1 MSLSSP
7 PGSSSSP
14 YDTKSFVV
22 SKNGSGGSIEVKIAE
37 PKLRADGLTLE
48 TWASSHIL
56 AGFLHS
62 FQINF
67 PSSCLV
73 KNTPDDGN
81 LIPILE
87 LGAGTGLVGIS
98 AQAIWG
104 QPAVL
109 TDLEPIIPGI
119 QLNID
124 LNSSVV
130 ESSGCNVAPKS
141 GTLDWK
147 VPDILVLSGGEKVLS
162 CSDSKAHVI
171 LAADTVYSEEQPE
184 LLTDV
189 ITRWLSKDREARV
202 LIAYPMRVAYL
213 DVIRD
218 LWNRFEEAGLEAVG
232 EGRDTARGDL
242 FDDELLIEWCLWR
255 WKPELCV

>member
-1 MSLSSP
+1 MPSPDSL
-7 PGSSSSP
+7 P
-14 YDTKSFVV
+14 YATKSYVV
-22 SKNGSGGSIEVKIAE
+22 STDKSEGSIEVKIAE
-37 PKLRADGLTLE
+37 PNLQADGLPLE

-56 AGFLHS
+56 AGVLHN
-62 FQINF
+62 FQIKF
-67 PSSCLV
+67 PDTNNYTT
-73 KNTPDDGN
+73 KTTPDKRETI
-81 LIPILE
+81 IPILE

-104 QPAVL
+104 QPAIL

-124 LNSSVV
+124 LNSSIV
-130 ESSGCNVAPKS
+130 EAGRCTVAPRS

-147 VPDILVLSGGEKVLS
+147 VPTTLILDGGKTVLS

-189 ITRWLSKDREARV
+189 ITRWLARNGEARV
-202 LIAYPMRVAYL
+202 LIAYSMRVAYL

-218 LWNRFEEAGLEAVG
+218 LWSRFEEAGLEAVG

-255 WKPELCV
+255 WKPEFCV